1 MFKHNTTELPW
12 TSDLQPIVLVLQRQ
26 QQNAVSITLLDAI

>member
-12 TSDLQPIVLVLQRQ
+12 TDLQPIVLVLQRQ
-26 QQNAVSITLLDAI
+26 QQQNAVSITLLDAI